1 MCGQQRSGDVRL
13 MRRHLLF
20 SIQCGNHNCFFFLL
34 SEMSRRE
41 LFCCVPVVC
50 DLLLLK
56 SFFCERCRESKQ
68 TSVLTD
74 FSKSGKCCWSS
85 LFVFLAFIKRGKK
98 KSKTSYPMLIKRHL
112 MSSLT
117 NSVRS
122 TCFLNSSLETE
133 YLELSQY
140 C

>member
-1 MCGQQRSGDVRL
+1 M
-13 MRRHLLF
+13 
-20 SIQCGNHNCFFFLL
+20 
-34 SEMSRRE
+34 
-41 LFCCVPVVC
+41 
-50 DLLLLK
+50 
-56 SFFCERCRESKQ
+56 
-68 TSVLTD
+68 SVLTD
-74 FSKSGKCCWSS
+74 FSKSGKCCCSS

-117 NSVRS
+117 NSERS
-122 TCFLNSSLETE
+122 TCFLNSSLKTE